1 MQVAFSG
8 RRSTEGE
15 RIMREIMSREWGLIL
30 LDEVSPYL
38 QPHSFFSLLSRAASA
53 LMDWASSCWTR

>member
-30 LDEVSPYL
+30 LDEVSSYL
-38 QPHSFFSLLSRAASA
+38 QPRCSFLLKHRACGASLGCL
-53 LMDWASSCWTR
+53 LGIPVL